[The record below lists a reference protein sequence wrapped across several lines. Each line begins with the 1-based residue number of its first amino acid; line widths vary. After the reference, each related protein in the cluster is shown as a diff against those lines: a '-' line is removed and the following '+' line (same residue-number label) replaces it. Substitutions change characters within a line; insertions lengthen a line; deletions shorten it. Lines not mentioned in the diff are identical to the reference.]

1 MTRREILN
9 RKLNN
14 IEIKGNRALETAKLF
29 MEHEGNISDIDLAK
43 ELKEKGIETSSST
56 VGRDLSTNLERYYL
70 FLNSKNDKAYLDEE
84 QQRII
89 DFIKEKRKSNKYEG
103 KIRGGVNSSTNNEI
117 IRDEN
122 NHFKG
127 SKKRG

>member
-1 MTRREILN
+1 MTRRELLN

-56 VGRDLSTNLERYYL
+56 VGRDLSINLERYYL

>member
-84 QQRII
+84 QQRMI

>member
-1 MTRREILN
+1 MTRRELLN

-103 KIRGGVNSSTNNEI
+103 KIRGGVNSSSNNEI

>member
-56 VGRDLSTNLERYYL
+56 VGRDLSINLERYYL

>member
-43 ELKEKGIETSSST
+43 ELKEKGIETSSSN
-56 VGRDLSTNLERYYL
+56 VGRDLSINLERYYL

>member
-1 MTRREILN
+1 MTRRELLN

>member
-89 DFIKEKRKSNKYEG
+89 DFIKEKRKCNKYEG